1 MTKIE
6 LRRVDSDYQM
16 EARNE
21 SGNTILMDGSLK
33 IGGHEAAM
41 RPMEVLLAS
50 MGGCSAIDVISILK
64 KKRQPVEDIHIRLEG
79 EREQGVEPSLYRKI
93 HAHFI
98 LKGNIDEAAAR
109 QAVELSMDKYC
120 SVAKTLE
127 KTAVVTHS
135 FEITG

>member
-1 MTKIE
+1 MTTIE

-16 EARNE
+16 EARNAT
-21 SGNTILMDGSLK
+21 GNTILMDGSQK

-50 MGGCSAIDVISILK
+50 MGGCSAIDVISILR
-64 KKRQPVEDIHIRLEG
+64 KKRQPVDDIRIRLEG
-79 EREQGVEPSLYRKI
+79 EREHGVEPSLFRKI

-98 LKGNIDEAAAR
+98 LYGKIDEAAAR

-127 KTAVVTHS
+127 ATATITHS
-135 FEITG
+135 FEIIG